1 LSFFSFF
8 LPVKFSLGDFYVG
21 CDYIRP
27 TGWIWKGNGS
37 SSTEKTSM
45 TEPASCAINWPLM
58 LENHRRWLTQVLR
71 CRIGDEHAVEDAL
84 QEIALAVIRQ
94 VSPEDNGGQRSRLKS
109 SAETLAPDY
118 RSGGLPQDPEKFAPW
133 LYRVA
138 VRQAVNF
145 HRKSNRRS
153 NAKPL
158 PDIEV
163 TSHAR
168 QPLDWLLV
176 EEEKAAFQAALSRL
190 TPAQREILTL
200 KYGEKWSYQ
209 QLADHLG
216 IPVRSVEY
224 RLLQARTELRK
235 FLTNSTNSFGIST
248 P

>member
-1 LSFFSFF
+1 
-8 LPVKFSLGDFYVG
+8 
-21 CDYIRP
+21 
-27 TGWIWKGNGS
+27 
-37 SSTEKTSM
+37 M
-45 TEPASCAINWPLM
+45 TEPASSAINWPLM
-58 LENHRRWLTQVLR
+58 LENHRTWLTRVLR

-94 VSPEDNGGQRSRLKS
+94 NSPEGGGGQLHSQLKNAARENGNPE
-109 SAETLAPDY
+109 AEY
-118 RSGGLPQDPEKFAPW
+118 RSSGLPQDPEKFAPW

-163 TSHAR
+163 TSSAK
-168 QPLDWLLV
+168 QPLDWLVV
-176 EEEKAAFQAALSRL
+176 EEEQAAFQTALSRL

-216 IPVRSVEY
+216 IPLRSVEY

-235 FLTNSTNSFGIST
+235 FLTNSTVSI
-248 P
+248 